1 MDLEIKKTKGSMN
14 KKKITLSISEEAY
27 ELYFAGKK
35 NDWDTPDLAVQAVEE
50 ALRSKRDKL
59 LKKAS

>member
-14 KKKITLSISEEAY
+14 KKKITLSINAEVY
-27 ELYFAGKK
+27 EIYCAGKR
-35 NDWDTPDLAVQAVEE
+35 NEWDTPEFAVQAVEAAILGAKE
-50 ALRSKRDKL
+50 KL